1 MATRH
6 KAAGNCPVERT
17 LEVIGAKWTVLIVRD
32 LVTGTKRF
40 GQLLKSLQGVSPKT
54 LSERLKELEAS
65 GVVTRTVYPEVPPRV
80 EYSLTEKGHS
90 LSAIIEEIRRWG
102 EDWLPETAADQ

>member
-1 MATRH
+1 MATKR
-6 KAAGNCPVERT
+6 KTGTACPIERT
-17 LEVIGAKWTVLIVRD
+17 LGVIGAKWTVLIVRD
-32 LVTGTKRF
+32 LVSGTKRF
-40 GQLLKSLQGVSPKT
+40 GQLLKSLEGVSPKT

-65 GVVTRTVYPEVPPRV
+65 GIVTRKVYPEVPPRV

-102 EDWLPETAADQ
+102 EHWLSDEGEG